1 MKFNNSN
8 FVPPNHVAFIMDGNG
23 RWAKNKGL
31 ARSLGHEAGVKTLM
45 SIMENCFT
53 LGVKYVTVYAF
64 STENWNRPKEEVDAL
79 IQLFR
84 NYFSNYFSKITKKGI
99 KINVWGDKSKFPQDV
114 IDSISKIENSFVDK
128 PKGVFNI
135 ALNYGGRKEI
145 IDAVNTAIKNGKEL
159 DEKEFSSLLY
169 SSSVPDPDLIIR
181 TGGEYRLS
189 NFLLFQSAYSELF
202 FTKTLWP
209 DFNNDELLM
218 IFTAF
223 ANRERRFGKVK

>member
-1 MKFNNSN
+1 
-8 FVPPNHVAFIMDGNG
+8 MDGF
-23 RWAKNKGL
+23 
-31 ARSLGHEAGVKTLM
+31 
-45 SIMENCFT
+45 I
-53 LGVKYVTVYAF
+53 
-64 STENWNRPKEEVDAL
+64 
-79 IQLFR
+79 
-84 NYFSNYFSKITKKGI
+84 
-99 KINVWGDKSKFPQDV
+99 
-114 IDSISKIENSFVDK
+114 FVDK

-209 DFNNDELLM
+209 DFNNDELVM
-218 IFTAF
+218 IFTEF
-223 ANRERRFGKVK
+223 ANRDRRFGKVK